1 MADGEPN
8 FLGLF
13 SREPNIVTLKA
24 GEVLFKKG
32 EPIARHM
39 YVVLSGEVTIG
50 EDNFIFDRLTSGG
63 IVGEMALIDGGPRS
77 ATVTASTDSTLAEI
91 DEKRLLFLVQQTPNF
106 AINLMRLMSQRLRR
120 MNAAMKA

>member
-13 SREPNIVTLKA
+13 GREPKTVALKA

-32 EPIARHM
+32 DDAQSM
-39 YVVLSGEVTIG
+39 YVVLSGEITVG
-50 EDNFIFDRLTSGG
+50 EANVIFDRLEPGS

-77 ATVTASTDSTLAEI
+77 ATVTASQDAMLAEI
-91 DEKRLLFLVQQTPNF
+91 DEKRLLFLVQQTPMF
-106 AINLMRLMSQRLRR
+106 ALNLMRLMSQRLRK
-120 MNAAMKA
+120 MNQLAGS